1 MDEQF
6 LSSEELRELT
16 KDFSDPEKSQIS
28 SEEIDTLGEIG
39 NISIGTSATT
49 LYSLLRK
56 IELPS
61 QHLEYLLQI
70 FKN

>member
-49 LYSLLRK
+49 LYSLLK
-56 IELPS
+56 
-61 QHLEYLLQI
+61 
-70 FKN
+70 